1 MGGEGLVSV
10 RMPRSLL
17 SVFRASAERQG
28 YTIHKVAAELTC
40 ALTSLTLGELKSLRE
55 PPHEIENPRVTLN
68 VTWGLIDI
76 LSDYTRDKVLTN
88 SSIFRRLI
96 YGLLI
101 DGTVK
106 CVQAEDQWELRLVS
120 EKLNKT

>member
-1 MGGEGLVSV
+1 MPNGCEVVSRKIAQKGAIDMGGEGLVSV

-88 SSIFRRLI
+88 SC
-96 YGLLI
+96 LLY
-101 DGTVK
+101 TSR
-106 CVQAEDQWELRLVS
+106 CV
-120 EKLNKT
+120 